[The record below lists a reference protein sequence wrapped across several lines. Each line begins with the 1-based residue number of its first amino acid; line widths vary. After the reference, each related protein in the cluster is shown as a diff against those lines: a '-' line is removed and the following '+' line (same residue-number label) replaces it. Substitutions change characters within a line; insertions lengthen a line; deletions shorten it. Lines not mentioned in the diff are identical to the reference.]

1 MANQEDPD
9 AEMDV
14 SVVSSPKMLKNALY
28 ARCANLPAESIF
40 SQDDLLSLDVI
51 PGNDLE
57 QLLSCTRQLTKEGL
71 FKLMSKDGR
80 ACWKVVKRDDAA
92 KCVKG
97 IPRFLKN
104 IGSFFLVFAV
114 RYKSLSAEEALVYSY
129 IESSGREGT
138 WTRILRARTNL
149 HPTVMNRCLKHLEK
163 INYIKPIKSVKFP
176 GRKTYMLAHLQP
188 SDDVTGGPYYT
199 DGVLDEEFV
208 HQLGCWAE
216 KYVASKSWSYASVDE
231 PEKRKNKNK
240 LSAEQAQEL
249 RAVGLE
255 IGSTSERRRTML
267 PMPPGYMGYP
277 TIHEITKA
285 INQSGLSGVTMKEAE
300 MKQLLDV
307 LVWDGKLHTALN
319 GKAYKSSRM
328 FEEYN
333 GDSAGNGLTES
344 PCGRCPVADIC
355 EEGGPVDAR
364 TCEYFQEWL
373 EI

>member
-1 MANQEDPD
+1 MEGLAGR
-9 AEMDV
+9 
-14 SVVSSPKMLKNALY
+14 SLK
-28 ARCANLPAESIF
+28 ETT
-40 SQDDLLSLDVI
+40 LLSVSRN
-51 PGNDLE
+51 PAFLE
-57 QLLSCTRQLTKEGL
+57 EHSL
-71 FKLMSKDGR
+71 
-80 ACWKVVKRDDAA
+80 
-92 KCVKG
+92 
-97 IPRFLKN
+97 I
-104 IGSFFLVFAV
+104 FFSFAV

-138 WTRILRARTNL
+138 WTRILRLRTNL

-208 HQLGCWAE
+208 HQLGFWAE
-216 KYVASKSWSYASVDE
+216 KYVAGRSWSYKSVDE
-231 PEKRKNKNK
+231 PEKRKSKNK
-240 LSAEQAQEL
+240 LSPEQAQEL
-249 RAVGLE
+249 RAAELE
-255 IGSTSERRRTML
+255 GGSTSDQRRMML
-267 PMPPGYMGYP
+267 PMPPGYVGYP

-285 INQSGLSGVTMKEAE
+285 INHSGLSGVTMKEAE

-333 GDSAGNGLTES
+333 GDSAGNGFTES

-355 EEGGPVDAR
+355 EEGGPVNAR
-364 TCEYFQEWL
+364 TCEYFQGWL
-373 EI
+373 EN

>member
-1 MANQEDPD
+1 MSRN
-9 AEMDV
+9 
-14 SVVSSPKMLKNALY
+14 
-28 ARCANLPAESIF
+28 PAFLEEHWLIF
-40 SQDDLLSLDVI
+40 
-51 PGNDLE
+51 
-57 QLLSCTRQLTKEGL
+57 C
-71 FKLMSKDGR
+71 
-80 ACWKVVKRDDAA
+80 
-92 KCVKG
+92 
-97 IPRFLKN
+97 
-104 IGSFFLVFAV
+104 FFVFAV

-208 HQLGCWAE
+208 HQLGYWAE
-216 KYVASKSWSYASVDE
+216 KYVAGRSWSYTSMDE
-231 PEKRKNKNK
+231 SEKRKNKNK

-249 RAVGLE
+249 RAAELE
-255 IGSTSERRRTML
+255 AGSTSERRRTML

-355 EEGGPVDAR
+355 EEGGPVNAR